1 MCAKESLSGP
11 AVIAYADTL
20 IRADFD
26 LDPQADAVIWVKQ
39 VDQPEAYGVVKLNDA
54 NEIVE
59 LVENRKTSSVIS
71 RYWNLLF

>member
-1 MCAKESLSGP
+1 MCKESLSGP

-20 IRADFD
+20 IE
-26 LDPQADAVIWVKQ
+26 LILILTLKQTVIWVKQ

-59 LVENRKTSSVIS
+59 LVENRKTSSVI
-71 RYWNLLF
+71 

>member
-1 MCAKESLSGP
+1 VCKRIAFRP

-54 NEIVE
+54 NEIVDWS
-59 LVENRKTSSVIS
+59 KTA
-71 RYWNLLF
+71 RLRQ

>member
-1 MCAKESLSGP
+1 VWESAFWA

-26 LDPQADAVIWVKQ
+26 LDPEADAVIWVKQ
-39 VDQPEAYGVVKLNDA
+39 VDQAETNAVNDA

-59 LVENRKTSSVIS
+59 LVENHR
-71 RYWNLLF
+71 LC

>member
-1 MCAKESLSGP
+1 VCQR
-11 AVIAYADTL
+11 IAFRPSQLLTQTRL
-20 IRADFD
+20 RADFD

-59 LVENRKTSSVIS
+59 LVENRKTSSVIQP
-71 RYWNLLF
+71 LLEFTI